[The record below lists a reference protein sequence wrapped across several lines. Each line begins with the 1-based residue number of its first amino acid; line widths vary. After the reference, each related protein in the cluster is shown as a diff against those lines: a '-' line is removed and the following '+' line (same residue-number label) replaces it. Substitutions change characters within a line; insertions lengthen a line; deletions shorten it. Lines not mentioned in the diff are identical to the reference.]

1 MKKQFKYADDK
12 QIPYVAVIG
21 EEEMNKQV
29 VSLKHML
36 SGEQTVLTIEE
47 LIEQLTA

>member
-1 MKKQFKYADDK
+1 
-12 QIPYVAVIG
+12 
-21 EEEMNKQV
+21 V